1 MEKVL
6 WFSGKVPDLIAADD
20 KSIEGVGYLGQLRL
34 CFAKRSEGKGVAT
47 KAVKRGVEFISVD
60 EASESVKEM
69 GPAT

>member
-6 WFSGKVPDLIAADD
+6 WFSGKVPHLIASDD

>member
-1 MEKVL
+1 
-6 WFSGKVPDLIAADD
+6 VPDLIAADD

-47 KAVKRGVEFISVD
+47 KVVKRVVEFISAD

>member
-34 CFAKRSEGKGVAT
+34 CAAKGGEGKRVAT
-47 KAVKRGVEFISVD
+47 KVVKRGVAFISVD

>member
-34 CFAKRSEGKGVAT
+34 CIAKGGEGERVAT
-47 KAVKRGVEFISVD
+47 KALETSVEYISVD